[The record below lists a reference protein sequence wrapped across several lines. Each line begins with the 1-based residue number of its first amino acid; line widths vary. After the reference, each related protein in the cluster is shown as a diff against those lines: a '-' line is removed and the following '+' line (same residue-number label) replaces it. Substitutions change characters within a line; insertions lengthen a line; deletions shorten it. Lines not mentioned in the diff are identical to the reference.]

1 MIQEQE
7 LTEFYATAQIA
18 KATAKMQ
25 LNQVWSALDALDPD
39 IDPIEKATFLL
50 GQYAGL
56 DAVLRRLN
64 GDDETS
70 DYAAFTED
78 RIQSLERVLNAY
90 QIHLNPPLEGTK
102 TLAQRLAE
110 TFGWQIVED

>member
-7 LTEFYATAQIA
+7 TEFYATAQIA
-18 KATAKMQ
+18 KVTANMQ
-25 LNQVWSALDALDPD
+25 LYQVWSALDALDPD

-56 DAVLRRLN
+56 DSILRRLN
-64 GDDETS
+64 GDDGTS

-78 RIQSLERVLNAY
+78 RIESLERVLNAY
-90 QIHLNPPLEGTK
+90 QIQLNPPLEGTK

-110 TFGWQIVED
+110 TFGWQVIEDD